1 MALNLSKHLFLSV
14 AVLCCFRLSALTH
27 AQPGFIS
34 LDCGLPNGESYN
46 DSLTGIFYTSD
57 ASFVETGESMP
68 VSPKY
73 DTTSLQKQLYYVRSF
88 PGPQGN
94 RNCYS
99 INVSGGSLY
108 LIRAS
113 FMYGNYD
120 GQSKVPQFEL
130 HLEANL
136 WDTVQLQDESTSVTK
151 EIMHVPLFDYLY
163 VCLVNIDL
171 GTPFISALELRLL
184 NNATY
189 ETNSRSQS
197 LSLLVRYD
205 TGSTTNQTFRYPDDA
220 YDRIWEPFD
229 SISWGTIQS
238 SDPSALEIDN
248 DFDPPA
254 TVMATA
260 ATPRNTSQPLYFSLN
275 SANPVFQFYAYMHF
289 AELQNLPVNESREI
303 AIYLND
309 DMWYTVYS
317 LPYSVTITVYSV
329 KSLQSG
335 MNLFSLENTWNSTL
349 PPILNAIE
357 VYTVKNLTQ
366 SQTNKRDVEAI
377 MEIKSLY
384 GTRSNWQGDP
394 CAPRDYSWD
403 GISCNYHGYDPPA
416 IISLDL
422 SYNSLTG
429 SIPEFLSQLPSL
441 KSLNL
446 SGNNLTGTIP
456 ADLLSKFDRKLLL
469 LRYDGNPYLCSPNS
483 CTKKTKNKKK
493 FTVPVVAALVSF
505 IIIATLAVFWI
516 RRPKQEN
523 EKTRLT
529 FTKLKTK
536 TPQFTYSDVLKIT
549 NNFERILG
557 RGGFGTVYYGR
568 FGDTQV
574 AVKMLSSP
582 SVEGYKQFQTE
593 VELLLMVHHRNLTA
607 LVGHCNQENNMGL
620 IYEYMANGNL
630 RDYLSGNTKV
640 ALSWEGRL
648 RIAME
653 SGQGLEYLH
662 NGCKPPIVHRDVK
675 TANILLNEKL
685 QAKLADFGLSRYFPS
700 ESGTHVSTVVAGT
713 PGYLDPEYYRSNR
726 LTEKSDVYSFGVVLL
741 EIITGQPPIM
751 RTEDESGLHIRQW
764 ANSKLVE
771 GDIQNIVDNRLQGD
785 FDVNSAWKAVEIAM
799 ACLSPTPSRRPPM
812 NQVVMGLEECLATE
826 VARKAENHENSPM
839 EIEMTDV
846 NLDYELSS
854 PVAR

>member
-416 IISLDL
+416 IISLNLSSSGLTGNIPQILSNLTSIQNLDL

-713 PGYLDPEYYRSNR
+713 PGYLDPEYA
-726 LTEKSDVYSFGVVLL
+726 
-741 EIITGQPPIM
+741 P
-751 RTEDESGLHIRQW
+751 
-764 ANSKLVE
+764 
-771 GDIQNIVDNRLQGD
+771 
-785 FDVNSAWKAVEIAM
+785 
-799 ACLSPTPSRRPPM
+799 
-812 NQVVMGLEECLATE
+812 
-826 VARKAENHENSPM
+826 
-839 EIEMTDV
+839 
-846 NLDYELSS
+846 
-854 PVAR
+854 